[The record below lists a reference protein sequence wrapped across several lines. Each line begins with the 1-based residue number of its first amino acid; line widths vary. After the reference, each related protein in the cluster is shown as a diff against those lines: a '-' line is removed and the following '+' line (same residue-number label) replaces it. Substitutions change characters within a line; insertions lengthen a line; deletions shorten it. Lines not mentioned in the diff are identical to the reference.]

1 MNWEVFYLVCFFL
14 GFALSVVSFVAGGLH
29 LHVPTKF
36 HFHLGAG
43 HVHTGPVHIGHGA
56 HSGSGGV
63 SVFNTFSLMAFLAW
77 FGGMG
82 YLLMHYSSVGVWLGF
97 LFASLTGLLGAL
109 IVFLFLAKV
118 LMPHDRAINQADYEM
133 VGVLG
138 RVNSSIRAGGTGEIV
153 FTLEGTRRCCGARSE
168 DGSAFERG
176 MEVVVTR
183 FERGIAYVRG
193 WDELAGEVQSAA
205 ADEHAQEFGKKDRVL

>member
-1 MNWEVFYLVCFFL
+1 MNWELFYLVCFFL
-14 GFALSVVSFVAGGLH
+14 GFALSLISFVAGGFNLH
-29 LHVPTKF
+29 LPTKF
-36 HFHLGAG
+36 HFHVGSG
-43 HVHTGPVHIGHGA
+43 HVPVGHGA
-56 HSGSGGV
+56 HAGSSGV

-82 YLLMHYSSVGVWLGF
+82 YLLMHYSSVGVWIGF
-97 LFASLTGLLGAL
+97 LFATMTGLFGAL

-153 FTLEGTRRCCGARSE
+153 FTLEGTRRCCGARS
-168 DGSAFERG
+168 DNGVAIERG
-176 MEVVVTR
+176 KEVVVTR
-183 FERGIAYVRG
+183 FERGIAYVRL
-193 WDELAGEVQSAA
+193 WDELAGEVQNAA
-205 ADEHAQEFGKKDRVL
+205 VDDHLEDFGKKDQVL

>member
-1 MNWEVFYLVCFFL
+1 MNWELFYLVCFFL
-14 GFALSVVSFVAGGLH
+14 GFALSVISFVAGGLGLH
-29 LHVPTKF
+29 LPMKF
-36 HFHLGAG
+36 HFHFGAG
-43 HVHTGPVHIGHGA
+43 HVPTGHGVHA
-56 HSGSGGV
+56 GPGGV

-82 YLLMHYSSVGVWLGF
+82 YLLMHYSSVGVWFGF
-97 LFASLTGLLGAL
+97 LLALLTGFFGAS

-138 RVNSSIRAGGTGEIV
+138 RVNSSIRPGGTGEIV
-153 FTLEGTRRCCGARSE
+153 FTLAGTRRCCGARSE
-168 DGSAFERG
+168 DGSAIERG
-176 MEVVVTR
+176 REVVVTR

-193 WDELAGEVQSAA
+193 WEGLAGEVQDTA
-205 ADEHAQEFGKKDRVL
+205 ADDRAQEV

>member
-1 MNWEVFYLVCFFL
+1 MNWELFYLVCFFL
-14 GFALSVVSFVAGGLH
+14 GFALSLISFVAGGVHLH
-29 LHVPTKF
+29 LPTKLHF
-36 HFHLGAG
+36 HFG
-43 HVHTGPVHIGHGA
+43 GHGVPKLGG
-56 HSGSGGV
+56 HTGSGGV
-63 SVFNTFSLMAFLAW
+63 SIFNTFSLMAFLAW

-97 LFASLTGLLGAL
+97 LLASLTGLFGAL

-118 LMPHDRAINQADYEM
+118 LLPHDRAINQADYEM

-138 RVNSSIRAGGTGEIV
+138 RVNSSIRPGGTGEIV
-153 FTLEGTRRCCGARSE
+153 FTLAGTRRCCGARSE

-176 MEVVVTR
+176 REVVVTR

-193 WDELAGEVQSAA
+193 WDELAGEVQDA
-205 ADEHAQEFGKKDRVL
+205 ADVHAQEFGKKDQVL

>member
-1 MNWEVFYLVCFFL
+1 MNWEPFYLVCFFL
-14 GFALSVVSFVAGGLH
+14 GFALSLISFVAGGFNLH
-29 LHVPTKF
+29 LPTKF
-36 HFHLGAG
+36 HFHFGSG
-43 HVHTGPVHIGHGA
+43 HMHAGHGA
-56 HSGSGGV
+56 HAGSTGI
-63 SVFNTFSLMAFLAW
+63 SVFNTFTLMAFLAW

-97 LFASLTGLLGAL
+97 LFASVTGLFGAL

-168 DGSAFERG
+168 DGSAIERG
-176 MEVVVTR
+176 REVVVTR

-193 WDELAGEVQSAA
+193 WDELAGEVQNAA
-205 ADEHAQEFGKKDRVL
+205 GDDHAQDFGKKDQVL

>member
-1 MNWEVFYLVCFFL
+1 MNWELFYLVCFFF
-14 GFALSVVSFVAGGLH
+14 GFALSLISFVAGGFNLH
-29 LHVPTKF
+29 LPTKF
-36 HFHLGAG
+36 HFHFGHGHIHAG
-43 HVHTGPVHIGHGA
+43 HGGHG
-56 HSGSGGV
+56 SSSGV
-63 SVFNTFSLMAFLAW
+63 SIFNTFSLMAFLAW

-97 LFASLTGLLGAL
+97 VFASLTGLLGAL

-138 RVNSSIRAGGTGEIV
+138 LVNSSIRAGGTGEIV

-176 MEVVVTR
+176 REVVVTR

-193 WDELAGEVQSAA
+193 WDELSGEVQSAA
-205 ADEHAQEFGKKDRVL
+205 TDAQEFGKKDRVL